1 LLLGL
6 CAADAAVYG
15 LRLSIWFMGLPVYGV
30 YVPLARRF
38 MDAFDKVAYFWG
50 MDFGKLTNVD
60 RVDFALPPDHP
71 ANAGLLSKG
80 SIPARQHLYI
90 GPTGYNMKP
99 WVGKWYAPGTKDK
112 DHLRQYGKQ
121 FDTIEFNTTHYRIP
135 DYATVLRWREEVP
148 SDFRFCPKVPQTI
161 SHSDNLGIGTDEMR
175 IFTQNILE
183 LGEKLGVCFLQLPP
197 FFAPKDQGRLLRFL
211 DLLPTPLP
219 LSIEVRHEAF
229 FRPDATAEAFFSLLT
244 ERGIHAIITDVA
256 GRRDVCHS
264 RLSTRKVLI
273 RFVGNGLHPSDYPR
287 IEAWAERLRDWFA
300 AGLEEAYFFTHQP
313 DNLLSPELAAY
324 CETQFKKAMPTVSM
338 RGPKPL
344 DGQQGTLF

>member
-1 LLLGL
+1 MRRKDT
-6 CAADAAVYG
+6 CYWVYVP
-15 LRLSIWFMGLPVYGV
+15 LTRRFMGCACLFGLWAAPVYGV

-273 RFVGNGLHPSDYPR
+273 RLSAHRGLGRTPARLVCRWLGRGVFLHPSARQLALPR
-287 IEAWAERLRDWFA
+287 TGGLLRDAVQKSNAHGEYAWPQA
-300 AGLEEAYFFTHQP
+300 LGWTAGDAVL
-313 DNLLSPELAAY
+313 
-324 CETQFKKAMPTVSM
+324 
-338 RGPKPL
+338 R
-344 DGQQGTLF
+344 